1 MRCAQ
6 GAAQSR
12 QLQPGH
18 RCFRIGW
25 RGRNGARRLRTARRS
40 HLLRMA
46 CGRSECHGACQTAYA
61 KGETER
67 SANHC
72 YEAVSTSHFG
82 RECGPLP
89 RSRGERQLAR
99 LSTIWASPWVMQ
111 FRWLRRYQMCAGAH
125 RLLRSLAT
133 VEDFSL
139 NVGSARLLPPVAH
152 TRQALLQ
159 LAEPI
164 FRGLCRHALYD
175 HAVHQ
180 RFLLRDLVE
189 KLADVAIGGT
199 GVIGSRH

>member
-1 MRCAQ
+1 
-6 GAAQSR
+6 
-12 QLQPGH
+12 
-18 RCFRIGW
+18 
-25 RGRNGARRLRTARRS
+25 
-40 HLLRMA
+40 
-46 CGRSECHGACQTAYA
+46 
-61 KGETER
+61 
-67 SANHC
+67 
-72 YEAVSTSHFG
+72 
-82 RECGPLP
+82 
-89 RSRGERQLAR
+89 
-99 LSTIWASPWVMQ
+99 
-111 FRWLRRYQMCAGAH
+111 MCAGAH

-152 TRQALLQ
+152 TRQALLPRQALLQ